1 MSELCTVLLFHSHLL
16 HALLSFCFT
25 TFISDAKMENSLTIL
40 PITWLF
46 QKRKQ
51 SKYPP
56 KQSVPV
62 NHQMTLL
69 LSTIRTIMKQLF
81 EAVSFIH
88 SNGIVHRDLK
98 PENIL
103 LDDKLDVKI
112 TDFGFAKVIGPH
124 EKLYELCGT
133 PGYLAPELLKASMY
147 ENVDGYDKKVDIWA
161 CGVIMYTLL
170 VGFPPFWHR
179 KQLIMLRNIMEGKYE
194 FCSPEWDD
202 ITDQPKDLIRKL
214 LVVDPRRRITAE
226 EALQDEFFQVTRPR
240 TGPFNARKTFELALL
255 VVRAAVRIRRLKNT
269 PEPLSVEI
277 ARFDPYRIKTLRK
290 AIDGCAFKVYNH
302 WVKRGEVQNRAA
314 LFENHPKQE
323 LKLAY
328 QNSVLKVNA

>member
-1 MSELCTVLLFHSHLL
+1 
-16 HALLSFCFT
+16 
-25 TFISDAKMENSLTIL
+25 
-40 PITWLF
+40 
-46 QKRKQ
+46 
-51 SKYPP
+51 
-56 KQSVPV
+56 
-62 NHQMTLL
+62 
-69 LSTIRTIMKQLF
+69 MKQLF

-147 ENVDGYDKKVDIWA
+147 ENVDGYDKKVDMWA

-226 EALQDEFFQVTRPR
+226 EALQHEFFQVSRPR
-240 TGPFNARKTFELALL
+240 TGPFNARKTFQLGLL
-255 VVRAAVRIRRLKNT
+255 VVRALVRIRRLRNT
-269 PEPLSVEI
+269 PEPLSVET

-290 AIDGCAFKVYNH
+290 AIDGCAFKVYHH